1 MTRKPA
7 TAPAVPA
14 GDMPLRHGY
23 TLTQIQGLAVQ
34 AARREWWHR
43 TRDFHE
49 RTDIA
54 WSAIVE
60 RLYTSDE
67 RPAANDLAIA
77 GMAAINQFYE
87 KDLQQHGIYDHGTFA
102 EHGHAPTGVNF
113 GRYWFFTTSPA
124 PSPEDS
130 VVDRLALAQIWAS
143 LTPGARKAFLAL
155 AAFGGD
161 YNAAAAALGNTYDS
175 YTWKLVDARR
185 QFLARWHEHEK
196 PSRVWGRNDPRRNSG
211 RPQHTA
217 AELLKKRR
225 RRRRSNGGGTAP
237 ASGAAS

>member
-1 MTRKPA
+1 
-7 TAPAVPA
+7 
-14 GDMPLRHGY
+14 
-23 TLTQIQGLAVQ
+23 
-34 AARREWWHR
+34 
-43 TRDFHE
+43 
-49 RTDIA
+49 
-54 WSAIVE
+54 
-60 RLYTSDE
+60 
-67 RPAANDLAIA
+67 
-77 GMAAINQFYE
+77 
-87 KDLQQHGIYDHGTFA
+87 
-102 EHGHAPTGVNF
+102 
-113 GRYWFFTTSPA
+113 
-124 PSPEDS
+124 

-185 QFLARWHEHEK
+185 QFLARWHEHEQ

-211 RPQHTA
+211 RRQYTA
-217 AELLKKRR
+217 AEIIRKR